1 MEDFMALTDET
12 KKEDDIIDLNI
23 DVIKKQRF
31 RINGDPNSVIELN
44 LSDLRIYERLEKGL
58 AKLQEEMHKIAEL
71 SNDDEN
77 LSNLLNEADAKMCE
91 WMDYIFDS
99 PISAVFSKSGSM
111 YDPFNGVFRYEH
123 IIDTLTKLYTNNI
136 NDEYKKMR
144 ARIQKNVSK
153 YTANKTTKGKKK

>member
-1 MEDFMALTDET
+1 MALTDET
-12 KKEDDIIDLNI
+12 KKEDNIIDLNI
-23 DVIKKQRF
+23 EGIKKQRF

-58 AKLQEEMHKIAEL
+58 AKLEEEMRKIAQF
-71 SNDDEN
+71 SNDDED
-77 LSNLLNEADAKMCE
+77 LSKLLNEADAAMCE

-99 PISAVFSKSGSM
+99 PISSVFSKSGSM

-136 NDEYKKMR
+136 NDEYKKMKLINASLR
-144 ARIQKNVSK
+144 KI
-153 YTANKTTKGKKK
+153 NKPFVKSIKVTLILY